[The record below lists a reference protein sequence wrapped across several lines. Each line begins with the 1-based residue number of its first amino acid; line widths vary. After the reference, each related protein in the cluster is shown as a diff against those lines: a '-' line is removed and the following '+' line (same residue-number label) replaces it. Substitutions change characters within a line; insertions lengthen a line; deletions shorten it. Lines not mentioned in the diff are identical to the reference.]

1 MIYIWN
7 RYELVC
13 AEIAIKCMDNDPAKR
28 PDTQHI
34 ISRLIERET
43 MDGYIHTGM
52 TTSQQLNPD
61 MLNDTMHA
69 LWMRYQRLNPDIK
82 RCFKYCSIF
91 PRRSKLR
98 QDVLL
103 RMWIAQGFIKINCE
117 TEDMEDVA
125 EGYVQ
130 ELESCSFLQRGGEWH
145 DIWFSI
151 PDPLH
156 DLLEKIA
163 GRDCFRIENA
173 RSQNGEGWKG
183 DVPRDVRHL
192 LVENYDEELIT
203 DKILGLENL
212 RTLII
217 YVVERDTRVEEKVID
232 NICKRLQK
240 LQVLAVTF
248 SREHL
253 EITKPKKFSI
263 PESIGQLKDLCYL
276 SFRTFECTVILPS
289 TLTNKLHH
297 IQLLDFGCHS
307 HGQSKE

>member
-1 MIYIWN
+1 MEILIGEKGYHDVDNVVESWSNMLEGPQSDIHMEQV
-7 RYELVC
+7 RVC

-43 MDGYIHTGM
+43 MDGYIHTGV

-98 QDVLL
+98 RDVFV

-130 ELESCSFLQRGGEWH
+130 ELVSCSFLQRGGEWH

-156 DLLEKIA
+156 DLLEKI
-163 GRDCFRIENA
+163 
-173 RSQNGEGWKG
+173 
-183 DVPRDVRHL
+183 
-192 LVENYDEELIT
+192 
-203 DKILGLENL
+203 
-212 RTLII
+212 
-217 YVVERDTRVEEKVID
+217 
-232 NICKRLQK
+232 
-240 LQVLAVTF
+240 
-248 SREHL
+248 
-253 EITKPKKFSI
+253 
-263 PESIGQLKDLCYL
+263 
-276 SFRTFECTVILPS
+276 
-289 TLTNKLHH
+289 
-297 IQLLDFGCHS
+297 
-307 HGQSKE
+307 